1 MTNLAERGSLG
12 ENRILK
18 DQLKGRLML
27 SDGGQI
33 FVPGQQ
39 LLVHRPCDVGQDA
52 CPIHNGLFAPI
63 LGGGDRPKEVLER
76 LHTAMLAVDN

>member
-1 MTNLAERGSLG
+1 MITVSDGCDLGENLATQAMTNLAEIGSPG

-33 FVPGQQ
+33 FVAGQQ
-39 LLVHRPCDVGQDA
+39 LLVHRPCDVGEDA
-52 CPIHNGLFAPI
+52 LPNP
-63 LGGGDRPKEVLER
+63 
-76 LHTAMLAVDN
+76 

>member
-18 DQLKGRLML
+18 EQLKGRLML

-33 FVPGQQ
+33 FVS
-39 LLVHRPCDVGQDA
+39 V
-52 CPIHNGLFAPI
+52 
-63 LGGGDRPKEVLER
+63 
-76 LHTAMLAVDN
+76 